1 MLGEPEKSGLR
12 RPCRDTGT
20 RVGSPAL
27 GRREF
32 LRVLGASVGAAGIM
46 GPFEFARAASEPG
59 IYITDIYRTQLD
71 VGGVIVRIDTNK
83 GISGYGECR
92 DVDPNS
98 VAELSAL
105 KPLIMGMNPTHVDKV
120 LGAIRNYNNPQ
131 ADWLRQEEHTGAMC
145 GIEVACWDITGQVQN
160 VPIWKLIGPKLRD
173 QIRLYCD
180 TDQKTAATLPSF
192 VQKRL
197 DMGFTWFKTDMYLSS
212 LASGHYTVGATKN
225 GYGYYPITIDDTGLE
240 NLRQYARAFRS
251 LIGTYPLSTD
261 HYQGYNNF
269 ANQLDVSAAV
279 QLANAMAA
287 SDCQGLYGGW
297 MEDIIDWGWKDANGV
312 PALKQVRDQVHA
324 QSGMPILTGEDM
336 YSLDQY
342 KALVDAGAVDIIH
355 PDQATA
361 GGIHQPRLA
370 GLYASAK
377 GIHTALHCSGGPF
390 SYLASLHV
398 AAGIPD
404 FLAME
409 YHHIDEAPNSW
420 FDSVVD
426 GIEKPLINHGF
437 AAVPNGPGLGITPN
451 AAAMSAHGA
460 STWTRVT

>member
-1 MLGEPEKSGLR
+1 MRSTTKTSI
-12 RPCRDTGT
+12 
-20 RVGSPAL
+20 GSSTIR
-27 GRREF
+27 RREF
-32 LRVLGASVGAAGIM
+32 LRMVGATVGAAGIM
-46 GPFEFARAASEPG
+46 GPFECARAAGESG
-59 IYITDIYRTQLD
+59 IYITDMFRTQLG
-71 VGGVIVRIDTNK
+71 VGGVIVRLDTNK

-98 VAELSAL
+98 ATELSAL

-145 GIEVACWDITGQVQN
+145 GIEVACWDITGKVQN

-173 QIRLYCD
+173 KIRLYCD
-180 TDQKTAATLPSF
+180 TDQKNVATLPQF

-197 DMGFTWFKTDMYLSS
+197 DMGFTWFKADMYLSS
-212 LASGHYTVGATKN
+212 LASGHYTVGSTKN

-240 NLRQYARAFRS
+240 NMRQYARAYRS
-251 LIGTYPLSTD
+251 LIGKYPLSSD

-269 ANQLDVSAAV
+269 TQQLDVSAAV

-297 MEDIIDWGWKDANGV
+297 MEDIIDWGWKDSNGLPV
-312 PALKQVRDQVHA
+312 IKQVRDQVHA

-336 YSLDQY
+336 YSLDEY

-370 GLYASAK
+370 ALYAHAK
-377 GIHTALHCSGGPF
+377 GVRTALHCSGGPF
-390 SYLASLHV
+390 SYVTSLHV

-409 YHHIDEAPNSW
+409 YHHTDDAPNSW

-437 AAVPNGPGLGITPN
+437 ADVPHGPGLGITPN
-451 AAAMSAHGA
+451 DAAMSAHGA
-460 STWTRVT
+460 SSWTRVT